1 MKRAFADIHLC
12 PNIDDSKQVVELV
25 KKAHVLGYQLAGIVL
40 PLTASTNKIEE
51 LRSLCKEQD
60 VDFASRVDLR
70 PKSVSQLKH
79 DLRRLRRKYEILAV
93 FCENKNVARQAAK
106 DRRVDVLNF
115 PFPDFRRCFFDQA
128 EAELAASA
136 LASLEIDMKQL
147 LTLDGSARARL
158 LSILRREAEIAKKL
172 HVPIIVSSGV
182 SDPMLL
188 RRPMETAAITSLFG
202 LDQTT
207 ALDTISK
214 NPNAMVKRNRVKLDQ
229 KFVAPGIRVIRR
241 GEDC

>member
-1 MKRAFADIHLC
+1 
-12 PNIDDSKQVVELV
+12 
-25 KKAHVLGYQLAGIVL
+25 
-40 PLTASTNKIEE
+40 
-51 LRSLCKEQD
+51 
-60 VDFASRVDLR
+60 
-70 PKSVSQLKH
+70 VSQLKH